1 METKELCNK
10 IKYLIKKQKSFI
22 EICNEL
28 QLKDYEVIGLIGLMK
43 QDGELIDYVNGE
55 LVRLKTPPKI
65 NDVYQVEASSS
76 HIPLLLISDT
86 HLCSKYDRLD
96 ILRYLYAK
104 ADERGVKHILHSG
117 DFTDGRSNRP
127 EHIYELREPSYE
139 GQVDYCVEKYPTFD
153 GKTYV
158 ISGNHDDW
166 WYKST
171 GSEIVKAIANRR
183 DDIVYLGSDVA
194 DMQIGKLKVR
204 LFHGKGGNAY
214 AKCFDC
220 ETEILTEN
228 GWKYFCDLTKNE
240 KVATLNLKKNEFE
253 WQQPI
258 DYINQQYNGEM
269 YHFKSRTI
277 DMMVTP
283 NHRMLVKRYDKNI
296 LQYRKKDLIMPSKS
310 HQKINLDWQIIEAKD
325 LENAKRQE
333 WQFKR
338 GGQSWTGDLI
348 ESVDIP
354 IRSPK
359 KYASNPIKHIG
370 SVKIEDIAELIAWYT
385 TEGYSD
391 GKKISIS
398 QSEVANSNNHK
409 KIIDLFKR
417 IGFKKIKT
425 SGRDNKDISVYS
437 VELSEYLIRECG
449 SGSYNKFLPKW
460 LKNQPSNILKIVFDT
475 MIEGDGWKIGKSSFG
490 YKSVSKRLL
499 DDVSEI
505 AHKLGY
511 GVSKNK
517 DTITMS
523 AIQNYPTINNKP
535 EKINYSGNIYCVS
548 VPNTIILV
556 RRNGKTCWS
565 GNSYK
570 VQKYLD
576 SIPLEERPHILQTG
590 HIHQSF
596 YMKQDDTH
604 CFQTSCLEDLTP
616 FARSMGFANDKSVWW
631 VDVEMNDRGQIQNI
645 TQELETFNTKKLVR
659 RK

>member
-1 METKELCNK
+1 MRTKELCNK
-10 IKYLIKKQKSFI
+10 IKYLIKKKKGFI

-55 LVRLKTPPKI
+55 LVILKTPPKI

-117 DFTDGRSNRP
+117 DFTDGRSKRP
-127 EHIYELREPSYE
+127 EHIYELKEPSYE

-194 DMQIGKLKVR
+194 DMKIGKLKVR

-214 AKCFDC
+214 AK
-220 ETEILTEN
+220 
-228 GWKYFCDLTKNE
+228 
-240 KVATLNLKKNEFE
+240 
-253 WQQPI
+253 
-258 DYINQQYNGEM
+258 
-269 YHFKSRTI
+269 
-277 DMMVTP
+277 
-283 NHRMLVKRYDKNI
+283 
-296 LQYRKKDLIMPSKS
+296 
-310 HQKINLDWQIIEAKD
+310 
-325 LENAKRQE
+325 
-333 WQFKR
+333 
-338 GGQSWTGDLI
+338 
-348 ESVDIP
+348 
-354 IRSPK
+354 
-359 KYASNPIKHIG
+359 
-370 SVKIEDIAELIAWYT
+370 
-385 TEGYSD
+385 
-391 GKKISIS
+391 
-398 QSEVANSNNHK
+398 
-409 KIIDLFKR
+409 
-417 IGFKKIKT
+417 
-425 SGRDNKDISVYS
+425 
-437 VELSEYLIRECG
+437 
-449 SGSYNKFLPKW
+449 
-460 LKNQPSNILKIVFDT
+460 
-475 MIEGDGWKIGKSSFG
+475 
-490 YKSVSKRLL
+490 
-499 DDVSEI
+499 
-505 AHKLGY
+505 
-511 GVSKNK
+511 
-517 DTITMS
+517 
-523 AIQNYPTINNKP
+523 
-535 EKINYSGNIYCVS
+535 
-548 VPNTIILV
+548 
-556 RRNGKTCWS
+556 
-565 GNSYK
+565 SYK
-570 VQKYLD
+570 IQKYLD

-631 VDVEMNDRGQIQNI
+631 VDVEMNDKGQIQNI

>member
-1 METKELCNK
+1 MV
-10 IKYLIKKQKSFI
+10 YLIKKKKGFI

-55 LVRLKTPPKI
+55 LVILKTPPKI

-117 DFTDGRSNRP
+117 DFTDGRSKRP
-127 EHIYELREPSYE
+127 EHIYELKEPSYE

-194 DMQIGKLKVR
+194 DMKIGKLKVR

-214 AKCFDC
+214 AK
-220 ETEILTEN
+220 
-228 GWKYFCDLTKNE
+228 
-240 KVATLNLKKNEFE
+240 
-253 WQQPI
+253 
-258 DYINQQYNGEM
+258 
-269 YHFKSRTI
+269 
-277 DMMVTP
+277 
-283 NHRMLVKRYDKNI
+283 
-296 LQYRKKDLIMPSKS
+296 
-310 HQKINLDWQIIEAKD
+310 
-325 LENAKRQE
+325 
-333 WQFKR
+333 
-338 GGQSWTGDLI
+338 
-348 ESVDIP
+348 
-354 IRSPK
+354 
-359 KYASNPIKHIG
+359 
-370 SVKIEDIAELIAWYT
+370 
-385 TEGYSD
+385 
-391 GKKISIS
+391 
-398 QSEVANSNNHK
+398 
-409 KIIDLFKR
+409 
-417 IGFKKIKT
+417 
-425 SGRDNKDISVYS
+425 
-437 VELSEYLIRECG
+437 
-449 SGSYNKFLPKW
+449 
-460 LKNQPSNILKIVFDT
+460 
-475 MIEGDGWKIGKSSFG
+475 
-490 YKSVSKRLL
+490 
-499 DDVSEI
+499 
-505 AHKLGY
+505 
-511 GVSKNK
+511 
-517 DTITMS
+517 
-523 AIQNYPTINNKP
+523 
-535 EKINYSGNIYCVS
+535 
-548 VPNTIILV
+548 
-556 RRNGKTCWS
+556 
-565 GNSYK
+565 SYK
-570 VQKYLD
+570 IQKYLD

-631 VDVEMNDRGQIQNI
+631 VDVEMNDKGQIQNI

>member
-10 IKYLIKKQKSFI
+10 IKCLIKKQKSFI

-55 LVRLKTPPKI
+55 LVRLKTPPEI
-65 NDVYQVEASSS
+65 NDIYQVEASSS

-139 GQVDYCVEKYPTFD
+139 GQVDYCVEKYPTFN

-194 DMQIGKLKVR
+194 DMKIGKLKVR

-214 AKCFDC
+214 AK
-220 ETEILTEN
+220 
-228 GWKYFCDLTKNE
+228 
-240 KVATLNLKKNEFE
+240 
-253 WQQPI
+253 
-258 DYINQQYNGEM
+258 
-269 YHFKSRTI
+269 
-277 DMMVTP
+277 
-283 NHRMLVKRYDKNI
+283 
-296 LQYRKKDLIMPSKS
+296 
-310 HQKINLDWQIIEAKD
+310 
-325 LENAKRQE
+325 
-333 WQFKR
+333 
-338 GGQSWTGDLI
+338 
-348 ESVDIP
+348 
-354 IRSPK
+354 
-359 KYASNPIKHIG
+359 
-370 SVKIEDIAELIAWYT
+370 
-385 TEGYSD
+385 
-391 GKKISIS
+391 
-398 QSEVANSNNHK
+398 
-409 KIIDLFKR
+409 
-417 IGFKKIKT
+417 
-425 SGRDNKDISVYS
+425 
-437 VELSEYLIRECG
+437 
-449 SGSYNKFLPKW
+449 
-460 LKNQPSNILKIVFDT
+460 
-475 MIEGDGWKIGKSSFG
+475 
-490 YKSVSKRLL
+490 
-499 DDVSEI
+499 
-505 AHKLGY
+505 
-511 GVSKNK
+511 
-517 DTITMS
+517 
-523 AIQNYPTINNKP
+523 
-535 EKINYSGNIYCVS
+535 
-548 VPNTIILV
+548 
-556 RRNGKTCWS
+556 
-565 GNSYK
+565 SYK

-576 SIPLEERPHILQTG
+576 SIPLEERPHILQAG

-604 CFQTSCLEDLTP
+604 CFQTACLEDLTP
-616 FARSMGFANDKSVWW
+616 FARSMGLANDKSVWW

>member
-10 IKYLIKKQKSFI
+10 IKYLVKKKKGFI

-43 QDGELIDYVNGE
+43 QDGELIDYINGE
-55 LVRLKTPPKI
+55 LVRLKTPPEI
-65 NDVYQVEASSS
+65 NDIYQVEASSS

-139 GQVDYCVEKYPTFD
+139 GQVDYCVEKYPTFS

-194 DMQIGKLKVR
+194 DMKIGKLKVR

-214 AKCFDC
+214 AK
-220 ETEILTEN
+220 
-228 GWKYFCDLTKNE
+228 
-240 KVATLNLKKNEFE
+240 
-253 WQQPI
+253 
-258 DYINQQYNGEM
+258 
-269 YHFKSRTI
+269 
-277 DMMVTP
+277 
-283 NHRMLVKRYDKNI
+283 
-296 LQYRKKDLIMPSKS
+296 
-310 HQKINLDWQIIEAKD
+310 
-325 LENAKRQE
+325 
-333 WQFKR
+333 
-338 GGQSWTGDLI
+338 
-348 ESVDIP
+348 
-354 IRSPK
+354 
-359 KYASNPIKHIG
+359 
-370 SVKIEDIAELIAWYT
+370 
-385 TEGYSD
+385 
-391 GKKISIS
+391 
-398 QSEVANSNNHK
+398 
-409 KIIDLFKR
+409 
-417 IGFKKIKT
+417 
-425 SGRDNKDISVYS
+425 
-437 VELSEYLIRECG
+437 
-449 SGSYNKFLPKW
+449 
-460 LKNQPSNILKIVFDT
+460 
-475 MIEGDGWKIGKSSFG
+475 
-490 YKSVSKRLL
+490 
-499 DDVSEI
+499 
-505 AHKLGY
+505 
-511 GVSKNK
+511 
-517 DTITMS
+517 
-523 AIQNYPTINNKP
+523 
-535 EKINYSGNIYCVS
+535 
-548 VPNTIILV
+548 
-556 RRNGKTCWS
+556 
-565 GNSYK
+565 SYK

-616 FARSMGFANDKSVWW
+616 FARSMGLANDKSVWW

>member
-10 IKYLIKKQKSFI
+10 IKCLIKKQKSFI

-55 LVRLKTPPKI
+55 LIRLKTPPKI

-194 DMQIGKLKVR
+194 DMKIGKLKVR

-214 AKCFDC
+214 AK
-220 ETEILTEN
+220 
-228 GWKYFCDLTKNE
+228 
-240 KVATLNLKKNEFE
+240 
-253 WQQPI
+253 
-258 DYINQQYNGEM
+258 
-269 YHFKSRTI
+269 
-277 DMMVTP
+277 
-283 NHRMLVKRYDKNI
+283 
-296 LQYRKKDLIMPSKS
+296 
-310 HQKINLDWQIIEAKD
+310 
-325 LENAKRQE
+325 
-333 WQFKR
+333 
-338 GGQSWTGDLI
+338 
-348 ESVDIP
+348 
-354 IRSPK
+354 
-359 KYASNPIKHIG
+359 
-370 SVKIEDIAELIAWYT
+370 
-385 TEGYSD
+385 
-391 GKKISIS
+391 
-398 QSEVANSNNHK
+398 
-409 KIIDLFKR
+409 
-417 IGFKKIKT
+417 
-425 SGRDNKDISVYS
+425 
-437 VELSEYLIRECG
+437 
-449 SGSYNKFLPKW
+449 
-460 LKNQPSNILKIVFDT
+460 
-475 MIEGDGWKIGKSSFG
+475 
-490 YKSVSKRLL
+490 
-499 DDVSEI
+499 
-505 AHKLGY
+505 
-511 GVSKNK
+511 
-517 DTITMS
+517 
-523 AIQNYPTINNKP
+523 
-535 EKINYSGNIYCVS
+535 
-548 VPNTIILV
+548 
-556 RRNGKTCWS
+556 
-565 GNSYK
+565 SYK